1 VFYLFDVIVI
11 GGGIA
16 GCTTAYYLAGDG
28 VDVLL
33 LEQYEVNAL
42 ASGANAGSLHAQIQ
56 PEPFVDF
63 GERWARRFLPAIPF
77 YAESLS
83 MWYDIEA
90 ILGVDLE
97 VSRDGGLV
105 VAANANDMNFLE
117 AKAALE
123 KSVGLETVL
132 LTAAELRDRAPYI
145 SKKMV
150 GGALCSIEGKA
161 NPLLATPAFAAAA
174 KDRGVVI
181 EQGQRVT
188 EIRRLPDYYEVQCG
202 NRSYRALRVVNAAG
216 TQAGNIASML
226 DGKIEMQSFPI
237 QLSVTEPVSPLI
249 DHLLYFSSEMLTL
262 KQTKA
267 GTILIGGGWPAV
279 LDKQQQPRVKGSSLY
294 NNLLIAVR
302 TVPAVAAAK
311 IVRTWA
317 AEVNGNQSWLP
328 VIGEMPGSSGFFI
341 NYVPWMGLSGALAA
355 SRITA
360 SLTQG
365 HKPPVDFDIVP
376 FRPG

>member
-1 VFYLFDVIVI
+1 MSYLFDVIVI

-28 VDVLL
+28 ADVLL

-63 GERWARRFLPAIPF
+63 GESWAQRFLPAIPF

-105 VAANANDMNFLE
+105 VAANANDMKLLE

-174 KDRGVVI
+174 KDRGTVI

-188 EIRRLPDYYEVQCG
+188 EIRRLPDHFEVQCG
-202 NRSYRALRVVNAAG
+202 NRSYRAARVVNAAG
-216 TQAGNIASML
+216 TQAGSIASML

-279 LDKQQQPRVKGSSLY
+279 LDKQQKPRVKGSSLY

-302 TVPAVAAAK
+302 TVPAIAAAK

-365 HKPPVDFDIVP
+365 HKSPVDFDIAP

>member
-1 VFYLFDVIVI
+1 
-11 GGGIA
+11 
-16 GCTTAYYLAGDG
+16 
-28 VDVLL
+28 
-33 LEQYEVNAL
+33 
-42 ASGANAGSLHAQIQ
+42 
-56 PEPFVDF
+56 
-63 GERWARRFLPAIPF
+63 
-77 YAESLS
+77 
-83 MWYDIEA
+83 
-90 ILGVDLE
+90 
-97 VSRDGGLV
+97 
-105 VAANANDMNFLE
+105 
-117 AKAALE
+117 
-123 KSVGLETVL
+123 
-132 LTAAELRDRAPYI
+132 
-145 SKKMV
+145 MV

-174 KDRGVVI
+174 KDRGTVI

-188 EIRRLPDYYEVQCG
+188 EIRRLPDHYEVQCG

-267 GTILIGGGWPAV
+267 GTILIGGGWPAI

-302 TVPAVAAAK
+302 TVPAIAAAK

-365 HKPPVDFDIVP
+365 HKPPVDFDIAP